1 MAEQRIARRIRRRMA
16 CELKADG
23 RQQRAIVIDLSH
35 TGLFVQTSA
44 RLSPGTQVELL
55 LQFEGDREPLLLRA
69 AVARQKAVPSNL
81 TSVAQGGIGLRI
93 VDAPRA
99 YYELVGET
107 AAPVPAAAPT
117 IPPASS
123 PRPPMPAADPKTAP
137 EAPPSSPPRFRVRV
151 KQSDG
156 PRSRILDIAAETA
169 ERASAAAL
177 AQVGA
182 GWEALGAERV

>member
-1 MAEQRIARRIRRRMA
+1 MAEQRIAKRIRRRMP
-16 CELKADG
+16 CELRAEG
-23 RQQRAIVIDLSH
+23 RQQRAIVIDLSR

-44 RLSPGTQVELL
+44 RLSPGAQVELW
-55 LQFEGDREPLLLRA
+55 LQFEDDREPLLLRA

-99 YYELVGET
+99 YFELLGEKGPPAPGAEAP
-107 AAPVPAAAPT
+107 AAPVARASTPPAASAP
-117 IPPASS
+117 A
-123 PRPPMPAADPKTAP
+123 
-137 EAPPSSPPRFRVRV
+137 PSSLPRFRVRV

-156 PRSRILDIAAETA
+156 PRSRILDIVAETA